1 MREDSSTFVVP
12 LFAEEVS
19 IAKQTKVTGR
29 VEVSTVTRQ
38 SDQVVDELLTLESV
52 EIERVPVGHIVD
64 RAPQV
69 REEGDTLIIP
79 VVEETLVVERRLV
92 LKEEVRV
99 RRVRTT
105 KKHREHVN
113 LRRQDAVITRHSNK
127 TSEQAAPNPAV
138 IEKHNS

>member
-1 MREDSSTFVVP
+1 MPEDSPTVVVP

-19 IAKQTKVTGR
+19 IAKQRKVTGR
-29 VEVSTVTRQ
+29 VAVSTVTQQ
-38 SDQVVDELLTLESV
+38 SDQLVDELLTRESV
-52 EIERVPVGHIVD
+52 EIERVPVGQIVES
-64 RAPQV
+64 APQV

-79 VVEETLVVERRLV
+79 VVEETLIVERRLV

-113 LRRQDAVITRHSNK
+113 LRRQDAVITRHPAK
-127 TSEQAAPNPAV
+127 TPELAAPKPAV
-138 IEKHNS
+138 TEKHNS